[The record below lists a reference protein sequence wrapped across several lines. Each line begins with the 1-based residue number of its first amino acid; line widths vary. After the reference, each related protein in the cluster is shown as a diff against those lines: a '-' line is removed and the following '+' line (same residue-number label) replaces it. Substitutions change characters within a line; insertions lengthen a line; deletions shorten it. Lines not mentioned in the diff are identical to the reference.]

1 MKLRLSS
8 RPLLLAAFLV
18 GGSALGWS
26 DSLQLKDGHHYYGKY
41 AGGTEGVL
49 AFQTEGSVQ
58 YFSVSGVVL
67 LVFGESGEQAIS
79 PLGKKSPATATDPK
93 PSNTKSKARKAK
105 LVRASESRRAAY

>member
-1 MKLRLSS
+1 
-8 RPLLLAAFLV
+8 LAAFLV

-58 YFSVSGVVL
+58 YFSVSDVVL

-79 PLGKKSPATATDPK
+79 PLGKKSPTATDPK